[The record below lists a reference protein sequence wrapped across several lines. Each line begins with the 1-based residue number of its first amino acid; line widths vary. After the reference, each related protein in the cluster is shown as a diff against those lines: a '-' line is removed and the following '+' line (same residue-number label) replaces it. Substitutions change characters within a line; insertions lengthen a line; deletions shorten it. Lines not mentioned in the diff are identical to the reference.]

1 MTLKRLLEP
10 LINIYEQF
18 NFLDPQIGLQK
29 KTERIFK
36 GIYCFFELYKN
47 IFQLLLVKVKIF
59 GERASFQLQKLK
71 KYKKYKN
78 AIKKGRKTAQKFL
91 DGKGVSTPLKLTDF
105 FKKNVVQ
112 NDFSFKNT
120 QYT

>member
-1 MTLKRLLEP
+1 MSNLIFWTPRSDSKKKQNEFLRGFTVFLNFIKTFFSYYWSKLK
-10 LINIYEQF
+10 N
-18 NFLDPQIGLQK
+18 
-29 KTERIFK
+29 
-36 GIYCFFELYKN
+36 
-47 IFQLLLVKVKIF
+47 F

-71 KYKKYKN
+71 KYMKYKN

>member
-47 IFQLLLVKVKIF
+47 IFQLLLVKVK
-59 GERASFQLQKLK
+59 
-71 KYKKYKN
+71 
-78 AIKKGRKTAQKFL
+78 KFW
-91 DGKGVSTPLKLTDF
+91 GAG
-105 FKKNVVQ
+105 
-112 NDFSFKNT
+112 
-120 QYT
+120 